1 MRILHTSDWHL
12 GRIFHGI
19 HLTEDQ
25 SYILDELIYL
35 IKDSNIDAILVA
47 GDIFDRSVPPVE
59 AVNLLDE
66 VMSKIVLDLKIPTI
80 MIAGNHDSPDRIHF
94 GSRLMGASRLSI
106 TGRYKKNI
114 SPVVISD
121 DFGEVHFYP
130 LPYAEPATVR
140 EQMGNEDIHTHDE
153 AMLKV
158 VSSIKDNM
166 DKGKRNVLISH
177 TFAAGGEASDSERPL
192 SIGGSSVV
200 DASYFKDFNYVA
212 LGHLHRPQ
220 RVGGDNVRYS
230 GSLMKYSFSEVT
242 QKKSIPIIDMD
253 EKGNITVENI
263 VLRPKRDLRC
273 IDGYLDDILKGPRSG
288 ENREDYI
295 MVTLKDEGALLDAM
309 GKVRSVYPN
318 CLHIERPQLTLSSNL
333 CGADSNFKKMSIT
346 DLFSSFFKQVTDTEM
361 SQEQASVFEG
371 VLNKYNSKLR
381 GE

>member
-12 GRIFHGI
+12 GRIFHGV

-25 SYILDELIYL
+25 SYILNELIHL
-35 IKDSNIDAILVA
+35 VKDSKVDAIVVA

-66 VMSKIVLDLKIPTI
+66 VMSRIVLDLKIPTI

-106 TGRYKKNI
+106 TGRYKRDC
-114 SPVVISD
+114 SPVVIND
-121 DFGEVHFYP
+121 NFGEVHFYP

-140 EQMGNEDIHTHDE
+140 DQMENEDIHTHDE
-153 AMLKV
+153 AMFRAL
-158 VSSIKDNM
+158 SSIKENM
-166 DKGKRNVLISH
+166 DKGKRNILISH
-177 TFAAGGEASDSERPL
+177 TFAAGGEASESERPL

-220 RVGGDNVRYS
+220 RVGEDNIRYS

-253 EKGNITVENI
+253 EKGNISIENI
-263 VLRPKRDLRC
+263 SLTPKRDMRC
-273 IDGYLDDILKGPRSG
+273 IEGYLDDILRGPQNG
-288 ENREDYI
+288 ENKEDYI
-295 MVTLKDEGALLDAM
+295 MVTLKDEGAILDAM
-309 GKVRSVYPN
+309 GKVRSIYPN

-346 DLFSSFFKQVTDTEM
+346 DLFSSFFKQVTDMEI
-361 SQEQASVFEG
+361 SEEQALVFEET
-371 VLNKYNSKLR
+371 LNKFNSRLR